1 MARTKITVEFDP
13 DQVLALANFVSH
25 ARRKHP
31 AELGPALAGAIVE
44 LDRAAVALIRTE
56 EPPEL
61 IEPPAFEGD
70 LAGAIDRALLEPCS

>member
-1 MARTKITVEFDP
+1 MARTKISVELDP
-13 DQVLALANFVSH
+13 DQVLALSNFVQK
-25 ARRKHP
+25 ARRQHP

-61 IEPPAFEGD
+61 IEPARPAGD
-70 LAGAIDRALLEPCS
+70 LNDAIARALLEPCS